1 MLLPVLHR
9 TPLVSVCILSID
21 VIAVASVSAVSTCT
35 AQHCKITTSVWCA
48 SSTPHRLQRCGVD
61 FCASVRARISAAASS
76 SARYGSI
83 MDDAKLLEVLER
95 QRYRATALDVSLKTG
110 ETVEDSEEAMAQ
122 LLAVAGGSYE
132 FRGETVVYIFPRD
145 VKSKLSA
152 RRAKA
157 RLRNCCAAASTVAQY
172 AVGAFVLLATLFV
185 AVVVVAFA
193 VAAAVA
199 ALKGDGRSRRGPNLR
214 GGIRDLGELVRTWN
228 LCTSMYWC
236 CGGTNPF
243 FRPVPFGFYYGY
255 GGPFGGYGGYGYG
268 YPGYGYGLGSALR
281 HARRRRNVAW
291 TRAVVRDG
299 VLVAVPADQAPQNEN
314 LPVATAVVDDGDQEA
329 LLDEGGDASPPP
341 HGDDAVSALHAFLF
355 GPNVQSAADH
365 WRRVASVISG
375 RGGVIA
381 PEELAPHLP
390 APPASL
396 RASEAA
402 AAEACAH
409 FRGKPRRCE
418 DGGGVVFVF
427 TEFTAGASPDGDDAL
442 VEDPA
447 PFAGLSDGRTLA
459 CAGLV
464 GGNVLALG
472 LLRSAVAG
480 PLAIVV
486 SFFFVYSL
494 AILAIP
500 SCRYATLAVSNR
512 ALVRRNATRRLLAD
526 ELRRARDDDVGVA
539 ARVRFAERCV
549 PRPTPPEGGSL

>member
-1 MLLPVLHR
+1 M
-9 TPLVSVCILSID
+9 
-21 VIAVASVSAVSTCT
+21 
-35 AQHCKITTSVWCA
+35 
-48 SSTPHRLQRCGVD
+48 
-61 FCASVRARISAAASS
+61 
-76 SARYGSI
+76 
-83 MDDAKLLEVLER
+83 DAKLLEVLER

-110 ETVEDSEEAMAQ
+110 ETCEDSEEALAR
-122 LLAVAGGSYE
+122 LLAAAGGSYE
-132 FRGETVVYIFPRD
+132 FRGDTVVYIFPRD

-152 RRAKA
+152 RRTKA

-185 AVVVVAFA
+185 AVLVVAFA

-255 GGPFGGYGGYGYG
+255 GGPFGGYGGYGHGGYGYG

-281 HARRRRNVAW
+281 HARRRRPVAR

-329 LLDEGGDASPPP
+329 LLDEGGDASSPPQ
-341 HGDDAVSALHAFLF
+341 GDDALSALHAFFF
-355 GPNVQSAADH
+355 GPNVHSAADH

-375 RGGVIA
+375 RGGVVA

-396 RASEAA
+396 RASEGAG
-402 AAEACAH
+402 AEACAH

-427 TEFTAGASPDGDDAL
+427 AELAAGASADGDGALDADAL
-442 VEDPA
+442 FEA
-447 PFAGLSDGRTLA
+447 PVTFAGLSVERTLC
-459 CAGLV
+459 CAALV
-464 GGNVLALG
+464 VGNVLVLG
-472 LLRSAVAG
+472 LLRSAVKG
-480 PLAIVV
+480 PLASVV
-486 SFFFVYSL
+486 SFFFYYSV

-500 SCRYATLAVSNR
+500 LCRFAAQKLANR
-512 ALVRRNATRRLLAD
+512 RREQRNATRRSLAD

-549 PRPTPPEGGSL
+549 PRPTPPEGCSL